1 MLNIGFIRTSTTEQ
15 TPELQL
21 QGIDAIAIGLE
32 LSVKSEKESAF
43 KDNAKRPVFNE
54 VIALIK
60 QGKVKNLFVWDL
72 DRLYRNRIK
81 LKQFFVLCKHYN
93 TTIHS
98 VNQEWLNNL
107 NAIPAPFN
115 EIVFEMLI
123 QIFGWIGEE
132 ESAKKSARVKMA
144 VRKTEGEK
152 TKSYKGNVWGRSPL
166 PKQTITRVMDLYQS
180 GKSIRE
186 IAAEVLIYDKNNNG
200 KNISKSAVHKTI
212 AQNMAEK
219 HS

>member
-1 MLNIGFIRTSTTEQ
+1 MLNIAFIRTSTTEQ

-21 QGIDAIAIGLE
+21 QGIDAIAIRLE
-32 LSVKSEKESAF
+32 LTVKSEKESAF

-81 LKQFFVLCKHYN
+81 LKQFFVLCKHYK
-93 TTIHS
+93 TTIQS

-132 ESAKKSARVKMA
+132 ESVKKSKRVKLA
-144 VRKTEGEK
+144 VRKKEGSK
-152 TKSYKGNVWGRSPL
+152 TKSYKGNVWGRKPL
-166 PKQTITRVMDLYQS
+166 TPQTVKRVMDLYHS

-186 IAAEVLIYDKNNNG
+186 IAREVIVYRNNNG

-212 AQNMAEK
+212 VQNVVEK